1 MVSNVQRPLGPIA
14 ISEKA
19 TSDLHPSPMGDRID
33 QLRKTNE
40 THNENFSRPFIG
52 DGESAFRITLGPL
65 SRHDHVS
72 PRVTIQKKKIGD
84 RPAKLIRGCVGMAP
98 WREAAGTAWPWA
110 PWSCSAAIHGV
121 TS

>member
-33 QLRKTNE
+33 QLQKTNE

-72 PRVTIQKKKIGD
+72 PRVTIQKKKLETV
-84 RPAKLIRGCVGMAP
+84 PQN
-98 WREAAGTAWPWA
+98 
-110 PWSCSAAIHGV
+110 
-121 TS
+121 